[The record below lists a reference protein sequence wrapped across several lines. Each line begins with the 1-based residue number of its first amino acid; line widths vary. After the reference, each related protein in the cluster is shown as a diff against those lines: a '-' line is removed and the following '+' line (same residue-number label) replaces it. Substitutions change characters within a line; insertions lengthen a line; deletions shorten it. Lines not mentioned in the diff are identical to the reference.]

1 MEEGTMDTPQR
12 RDAAYVLGHADKE
25 LQRLTMQSRL
35 FEPFTAQLFRDA
47 GLAPGMRVL
56 DVGSGSGDVAF
67 LAARMVGPSGQV
79 VGLDRSAVAV
89 ATASRRALAR
99 ELSNTRFVVGDVST
113 MTFAEPF
120 DAVVGRFVL
129 LFCPEPVA
137 VLRQVVGHVR
147 VGGVIVF
154 QEPDWAGCRSAPESL
169 LWTRCV
175 DWCDE
180 AFRRSGADPYLG
192 VKLFATFTAA
202 GLPPPALYL
211 HAGIAAGRD
220 HPLYAVVAETV
231 RTLLPTME
239 QLGIATADEVDVDT
253 LAERISNE
261 VAGAQG
267 TVTWF
272 SLIGATARKLA

>member
-1 MEEGTMDTPQR
+1 MDVQQG
-12 RDAAYVLGHADKE
+12 RDAAYVLGHAEKE
-25 LQRLTMQSRL
+25 LERLMTQSRL

-79 VGLDRSAVAV
+79 VGVDRSAVAV
-89 ATASRRALAR
+89 DSANRRALAL
-99 ELSNTRFVVGDVST
+99 ELPNTRFVVGDVST
-113 MTFAEPF
+113 MTFVEPF

-129 LFCPEPVA
+129 LFCSEPVA
-137 VLRQVVGHVR
+137 VLRRVTGHVR
-147 VGGVIVF
+147 AGGVIAF
-154 QEPDWAGCRSAPESL
+154 QEPDWAGCRSAPASP

-175 DWCDE
+175 GWCDE
-180 AFRRSGADPYLG
+180 AFQRSGADPSMG

-211 HAGIAAGRD
+211 HAGIAAGPH
-220 HPLYAVVAETV
+220 HPLYTVAAETV
-231 RTLLPTME
+231 RTLLPAME
-239 QLGIATADEVDVDT
+239 RLGIATADEVAVDT
-253 LAERISNE
+253 LAERISAE
-261 VAGAQG
+261 VVGAQG

-272 SLIGATARKLA
+272 SLVGATARKLA